1 MSEGRVTRILLIDDH
16 PIVREG
22 IRRLV
27 ERHPELEVVG
37 EASSLGEALEF
48 STDHDVIVA
57 DLMLGDARGAEV
69 VSALKERFPSSE
81 ILVLTMLDNSSDVQM
96 CLIAGA
102 RGYLLKESAAD
113 DLVEAIRRVARSE
126 DYLHPALG
134 AAIARLV
141 SVPINWN
148 TGRGELSLREIEILK
163 LLGLGH
169 TNAEVAKML
178 GVSPRT
184 IEAHRSHIMGKLGVD
199 SRAGL
204 VKAAVERGLLDDHG
218 DENEASD

>member
-96 CLIAGA
+96 CLNAGA